1 MADANPSPQSQSPL
15 ERLLADVQAPNFG
28 MTSADTSEGAA
39 FGDYMLI
46 KELGNGGMGT
56 VWEAEQQ
63 SIRRRVA
70 IKILDAGLGLRKRD
84 MERFHREAE
93 AGARLEHPSIVTVF
107 ELGEVDNSPFIAQ
120 ELIEG
125 GRTLDDLF
133 TDLAIAGKL
142 PNIHFRQMTELFV
155 ELADALQS
163 AHDAGVT
170 HRDLKPQNILLT
182 PSGEPRIAD
191 FGLAAVADGRDLA
204 RTGDFVG
211 TPYYMSPEQAASKR
225 MGMDHRTDIFSL
237 GATFYEALTLARPFT
252 GDSYPQVIKKVLVED
267 PTPPRSLR
275 SQIPEDLAVICLKAM
290 EKDADRRYASMKD
303 FAEDLQRF
311 LEDRPILASP
321 PGWVTRTKK
330 WLRRHPALALSG
342 SIGGITLL
350 VSTWLLWDSAARIRA
365 ADAGRA
371 QAQQDQRVA
380 QQEQLVAEKTMNLV
394 ISAFET
400 ADPSQSLGED
410 ITMKEIYQQSLL
422 LLQQDGELNNVMKS
436 RVHAELEKIQ
446 PQ

>member
-1 MADANPSPQSQSPL
+1 MPAADPSPQQKSPL
-15 ERLLADVQAPNFG
+15 ERLLADVQAPDFG
-28 MTSADTSEGAA
+28 MQSVDVSEGAT
-39 FGDYMLI
+39 FGDYKLI
-46 KELGNGGMGT
+46 KELGSGGMGT

-70 IKILDAGLGLRKRD
+70 VKILDAGLGLRTRD

-133 TDLAIAGKL
+133 TDLAIAGEL
-142 PNIHFRQMTELFV
+142 PNAHFRHMTELFV

-170 HRDLKPQNILLT
+170 HRDLKPQNILIT

-191 FGLAAVADGRDLA
+191 FGLAVVADGRDLA
-204 RTGDFVG
+204 RTGDFIG

-252 GDSYPQVIKKVLVED
+252 GDSYPQIIKKVLVED
-267 PTPPRSLR
+267 PAPPRSVR

-290 EKDADRRYASMKD
+290 EKDADRRYPSMRD

-311 LEDRPILASP
+311 LEDRPIFASP

-330 WLRRHPALALSG
+330 WVRRHPALALSG
-342 SIGGITLL
+342 AIGGITLL
-350 VSTWLLWDSAARIRA
+350 ISTWLLWDSAARIQA
-365 ADAGRA
+365 ADVGRT

-380 QQEQLVAEKTMNLV
+380 QQEQLIAEKTMDLV
-394 ISAFET
+394 IAAFET

-422 LLQQDGELNNVMKS
+422 LLQQDGELSNAMKA
-436 RVHAELEKIQ
+436 RVRAELEKIQ